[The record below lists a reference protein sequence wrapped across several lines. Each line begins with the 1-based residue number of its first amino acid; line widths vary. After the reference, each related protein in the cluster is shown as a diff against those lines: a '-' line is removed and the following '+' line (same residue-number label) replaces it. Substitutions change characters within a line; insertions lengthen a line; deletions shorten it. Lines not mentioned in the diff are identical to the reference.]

1 VTRGEHPE
9 TAAEPIAW
17 LNGCFLP
24 ATELALPVGD
34 AGFVLGAT
42 VTEQLRTFRGKLFQ
56 PEAHARRLA
65 ESLAITG
72 IELAD
77 VCGPDGKPGGLT
89 LTHLFEAADTVA
101 SCNTAAGPDGGDV
114 GVVVFL
120 TPGDLA
126 AQHGGHGGSPR
137 AAIHSFPLAFR
148 LWHTAYQTGV
158 ALRRVRVR
166 QVPDDCWPVRL
177 KCRSRMHYY
186 LADREAAAAE
196 PGSRAILEEVD
207 GAICETST
215 ANVIA
220 VHDGVLSPPSH
231 ALEGVSLA
239 FARKLAVKAGLSWQP
254 RQLLAAD
261 LATADEVLLSSTPSC
276 LLPATRFD
284 GLPVGHGT
292 PGPVYRRLLAAWS
305 EAVGLDI
312 ASQAVQMAIS
322 AA

>member
-1 VTRGEHPE
+1 MTR
-9 TAAEPIAW
+9 AEPPQTAREPVAW
-17 LNGCFLP
+17 LNGRFLP
-24 ATELALPVGD
+24 ATALALPVGD

-42 VTEQLRTFRGKLFQ
+42 VTEQLRSFRGKLFQ

-72 IELAD
+72 IDLAA
-77 VCGPDGKPGGLT
+77 VCGPDGHAAGLT
-89 LTHLFEAADTVA
+89 VPQLFEAAGTVA
-101 SCNTAAGPDGGDV
+101 SRNTAAGPDGGDV
-114 GVVVFL
+114 GVVVFV

-126 AQHGGHGGSPR
+126 AQHEGHGGSPR

-148 LWHTAYQTGV
+148 LWHTAYETGV

-196 PGSRAILEEVD
+196 PGSRAILEEFD
-207 GAICETST
+207 GTICETST

-220 VHDGVLSPPSH
+220 VHDGVLSPPPH

-239 FARKLAVKAGLSWQP
+239 FARQLASKAGLIWQP
-254 RQLLAAD
+254 RPLVAAD
-261 LATADEVLLSSTPSC
+261 LATADEILLSSTPSC
-276 LLPATRFD
+276 LLPATRVD
-284 GLPVGHGT
+284 GLPVGTGA

-312 ASQAVQMAIS
+312 ASQAVQMARSS
-322 AA
+322 A